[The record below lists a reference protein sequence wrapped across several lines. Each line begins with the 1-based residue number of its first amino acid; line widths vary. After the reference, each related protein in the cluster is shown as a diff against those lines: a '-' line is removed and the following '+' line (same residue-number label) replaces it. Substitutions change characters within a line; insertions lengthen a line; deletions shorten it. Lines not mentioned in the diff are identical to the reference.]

1 MPPGK
6 EKRRFKR
13 YKRRSAFRLSI
24 GGNTFQA
31 NTIDFSLGGLGF
43 SVENTT
49 PLTECST
56 IDLKIDDLSLDI
68 NGKIVWSQKVNSH
81 FRVGVEKKTISGL
94 LKHYPLSDIFLA
106 LQMSE
111 KNGIFEIRNGT
122 TIKRI
127 YIKNGDMVFATSNKQ
142 EDSLGEVLLKAGKIS
157 TDQYYQS
164 VDLIEKTGKRHG
176 TILVELG
183 YLKPEDLIWAVRHQ
197 VEEIILSLFQWE
209 DGEFILIEGPLI
221 SDEVITL
228 KLSAA
233 NLIYRGI
240 KKINNLAHIKS
251 AMPPLEAIL
260 HYSTDPI
267 TLFQDI
273 KLDNTD
279 KDILSLI
286 DGTRNIHELL
296 SLSHSDN
303 FQTMKTLCALIS
315 TRIIEPKGKES
326 TEDKTWEEIITEPKI
341 KPDSAFMEKVEDLY
355 KRLESTDYYNIL
367 GIEKWATQDK
377 LKKAYYNV
385 AKEFHPD
392 IHFYIPSDT
401 LKNKLNIIFSHIT
414 EAYKILSDPKT
425 RREYDNS
432 LSIKPAKI
440 ETSNI
445 EIARTR
451 FKEGKETFKKRSY
464 AEAAELFG
472 QAAYLDGSVSDY
484 HFNMGLALAK
494 AKRLREAEKALL
506 QALKITPYNADYLAE
521 LGHIYLQLDLRLRAK
536 TTFEKAIKLD
546 PSNERA
552 TEGLQKFRN
561 HS

>member
-1 MPPGK
+1 MPLGK

-13 YKRRSAFRLSI
+13 YKNRSAFHLSI

-43 SVENTT
+43 FVENT
-49 PLTECST
+49 PSLTEGSI
-56 IDLKIDDLSLDI
+56 IDLKIDDLNLDI
-68 NGKIVWSQKVNSH
+68 DGKIVWSQKVNSQI
-81 FRVGVEKKTISGL
+81 RVGVEKKTISGL

-111 KNGIFEIRNGT
+111 KNGILEIRNGP
-122 TIKRI
+122 TIKRV

-142 EDSLGEVLLKAGKIS
+142 EDSLGEILLKAGKIS

-183 YLKPEDLIWAVRHQ
+183 YLKPEDLIWSVRHQ

-209 DGEFILIEGPLI
+209 DGEFIFIEGPLI

-251 AMPPLEAIL
+251 AMPPLETIL
-260 HYSTDPI
+260 YYSTDPI
-267 TLFQDI
+267 NLFQDI
-273 KLDNTD
+273 KLDNPD
-279 KDILSLI
+279 KHILSLI
-286 DGTRNIHELL
+286 DGRRNIHELL
-296 SLSHSDN
+296 SLSHPEN
-303 FQTMKTLCALIS
+303 FQTLKTLYALIS
-315 TRIIEPKGKES
+315 TRIIEPKEKES
-326 TEDKTWEEIITEPKI
+326 TEDKTWEKIIKEPKT
-341 KPDSAFMEKVEDLY
+341 KADSAFIEKVENLY
-355 KRLESTDYYNIL
+355 KRLESTNYYNIL

-377 LKKAYYNV
+377 LKKAYYNA

-401 LKNKLNIIFSHIT
+401 LKNKLNTIFSHIT
-414 EAYKILSDPKT
+414 DAYKILSDPKT
-425 RREYDNS
+425 CREYDNS
-432 LSIKPAKI
+432 LSIKPSKT
-440 ETSNI
+440 ESNNV

-451 FKEGKETFKKRSY
+451 FREGKEAFRKRSY

-472 QAAYLDGSVSDY
+472 QATYLDGSVPDY
-484 HFNMGLALAK
+484 HFNMGLALEK
-494 AKRLREAEKALL
+494 AKRLREAEKALQ
-506 QALKITPYNADYLAE
+506 QALKIAPYNANYLAE
-521 LGHIYLQLDLRLRAK
+521 LGHIYLQLDLKLRAK
-536 TTFEKAIKLD
+536 TTFEKAIKFD

-552 TEGLQKFRN
+552 VEGLRKVRN

>member
-1 MPPGK
+1 MPLNK
-6 EKRRFKR
+6 ERRRFKR
-13 YKRRSAFRLSI
+13 YRRRSAFRLSI

-31 NTIDFSLGGLGF
+31 NIIDFSLGGLGF
-43 SVENTT
+43 SVENT
-49 PLTECST
+49 PSLTEGSI
-56 IDLKIDDLSLDI
+56 IDLKIDDLNLDI
-68 NGKIVWSQKVNSH
+68 DGKIVWSQKVNSH
-81 FRVGVEKKTISGL
+81 TRFGIEKKIISGF

-111 KNGIFEIRNGT
+111 KNGILEIRNGPA
-122 TIKRI
+122 IKKV

-164 VDLIEKTGKRHG
+164 VDLIKKTGKRHG

-183 YLKPEDLIWAVRHQ
+183 YLKPEDLIWSVRRQ

-209 DGEFILIEGPLI
+209 DGKFIFIEGPLL

-240 KKINNLAHIKS
+240 KKINNFTHIKN
-251 AMPPLEAIL
+251 AMPPLETIL
-260 HYSTDPI
+260 YYSTDPI

-273 KLDNTD
+273 KLDNPD

-286 DGTRNIHELL
+286 DGKLNIHELL
-296 SLSHSDN
+296 SLSPLDN
-303 FQTMKTLCALIS
+303 LQTLKTLYALIS
-315 TRIIEPKGKES
+315 TGIIEPKEKES
-326 TEDKTWEEIITEPKI
+326 TEDKTWEEIVKEPKI
-341 KPDSAFMEKVEDLY
+341 EADSAFMEKVEDLY
-355 KRLESTDYYNIL
+355 KRLESTTYYDIL

-392 IHFYIPSDT
+392 IHFYIHSDT
-401 LKNKLNIIFSHIT
+401 LKTKLNTIFFHVT

-440 ETSNI
+440 ESNNI
-445 EIARTR
+445 EIASTR
-451 FKEGKETFKKRSY
+451 FRKGKEAYKKRSY

-472 QAAYLDGSVSDY
+472 QAAYLDGSVPDY
-484 HFNMGLALAK
+484 HFNMGLALEK
-494 AKRLREAEKALL
+494 AKRLREAEKALR
-506 QALKITPYNADYLAE
+506 QALKIAPYNANYLAE
-521 LGHIYLQLDLRLRAK
+521 LGHIYLQLDLRLRAM
-536 TTFEKAIKLD
+536 TTFEKAIKFD

-552 TEGLQKFRN
+552 AEGLQKVRN